1 MQSLSWGGGGDAK
14 VVGGPGHGVKANA
27 KPSRER
33 ERAVCGAE
41 NKICSIPSV
50 RHSLPEDD
58 LLNIS
63 RNSCAKPVNCFLEIH
78 SRKMASFQEGSVES
92 LDWIKAAVSRGG
104 GDAVPAAFL
113 GAGDAGGWGRG
124 GGGPAFSPPS
134 HPPFA
139 SDGSDGE
146 GRGDFIFFFFF
157 FFRLSQLTGMLIS
170 LLAVS
175 SSKQIGKP
183 AELHATGLSAWH
195 PTHLRYSVGNH

>member
-124 GGGPAFSPPS
+124 GEVLHFLPLLILLLHLMGAMGREGVILYFFS
-134 HPPFA
+134 
-139 SDGSDGE
+139 
-146 GRGDFIFFFFF
+146 FFFQIVSAHWYAYILTC
-157 FFRLSQLTGMLIS
+157 RLQ
-170 LLAVS
+170 
-175 SSKQIGKP
+175 Q
-183 AELHATGLSAWH
+183 
-195 PTHLRYSVGNH
+195 